1 MSERELRAEIV
12 RSGKW
17 LYDGAVPFEVW
28 IVRQNFEYW
37 FEEEYSDEPEK
48 LNQDGEIFQVVFA
61 RDGQFMSLGPDELL
75 IEAAAA
81 GAESILEGK
90 VEWTDHRNS
99 KLFGGRRYSIVPV
112 DE

>member
-37 FEEEYSDEPEK
+37 F
-48 LNQDGEIFQVVFA
+48 V
-61 RDGQFMSLGPDELL
+61 
-75 IEAAAA
+75 EAAAA